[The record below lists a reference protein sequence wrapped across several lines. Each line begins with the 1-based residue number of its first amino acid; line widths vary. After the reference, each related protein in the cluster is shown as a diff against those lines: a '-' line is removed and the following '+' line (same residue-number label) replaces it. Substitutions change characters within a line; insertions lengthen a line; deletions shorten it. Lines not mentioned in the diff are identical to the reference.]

1 MNPTK
6 TTTNNGRLGNQIFR
20 NLAVS
25 LLAEKHNLMVEYSNK
40 DLIEK
45 LGIVLFSGENNYG
58 CCQSL
63 TDKNY
68 FEIYNSE
75 KIDFN
80 VDPNQDYFQTKL
92 ISRFL
97 YNYLH
102 SERVKTNIIQKNPY
116 QERYNCNNDLFIH
129 IRLTDVYNPGFE
141 YYHNLIQTLHC
152 ENIIIATD
160 DKYHNIVLQL
170 LQNCPNARILDCD
183 EITTFQFGS
192 TCKNIILSHGSFSA
206 TLGYLSFYSTIYYP
220 IYNKNK
226 MWYGDMFSI
235 KNWVQCAS

>member
-1 MNPTK
+1 MSAKPQTILVLVESPAK
-6 TTTNNGRLGNQIFR
+6 CSKIESYLGPGYRCIATYGHFRELDGLKSIDVKNNFKLTFVSMTEKMKQIHLIR
-20 NLAVS
+20 TVM
-25 LLAEKHNLMVEYSNK
+25 AE
-40 DLIEK
+40 
-45 LGIVLFSGENNYG
+45 
-58 CCQSL
+58 C
-63 TDKNY
+63 
-68 FEIYNSE
+68 
-75 KIDFN
+75 
-80 VDPNQDYFQTKL
+80 
-92 ISRFL
+92 
-97 YNYLH
+97 
-102 SERVKTNIIQKNPY
+102 
-116 QERYNCNNDLFIH
+116 
-129 IRLTDVYNPGFE
+129 PGG
-141 YYHNLIQTLHC
+141 
-152 ENIIIATD
+152 IIIATD